1 MSGELW
7 HSSDLERKFKEEKMN
22 VKIVRII
29 TVAASA
35 LFTPLIALS
44 IFLCAQANASDVWRT
59 GDVLVGV
66 NGGKYQVLRP
76 TGPATGFAPSLTL
89 VDTLSDGT
97 NNATGACTFDS
108 NWRPHVTS
116 FGTLAGNPS
125 SLLERYQIRD
135 VNLNVPPPIVAK
147 SETAAGGTAGKSVA
161 IDALGNIYVG
171 HSGGNGEIDAYSPP
185 GPGQVT
191 PTPLL
196 FTAAG
201 GLASPLLVLPP
212 VGAISDGLDVTSVPQ
227 SPAGQGNPHP
237 NFTNYLYFTSGANIY
252 VVTFNLTFVTSPSPK
267 YQIMSI
273 SAPPQLVTI
282 NYNKFNPN
290 KIVYHGIKI
299 VAWADGTPAGLIAA
313 GELNVLQF
321 VLDTPTTAHLAVVY
335 DNGTKPNWQSLTL
348 DPCAGAAS
356 CPTYSAPGNSFWA
369 TDQSNNQLAHFSVP
383 ASLPTSGYVSKSV
396 DFSYSLAPFGSARGV
411 CEVGAVSGGQPR
423 PVMLS
428 HSLTNTAI
436 GSTFTYPVPNGFPAN
451 FYNPQQP
458 APNTFTVGALF
469 SDLNPHTVNTKLFSV
484 DFDPSS
490 NAGVAD
496 DGKPCLT
503 TAPPPPLGV
512 LSPYCE
518 AYKLELTPTPGTF
531 YSLMDLDVFTLQ
543 QTTSTAVTP
552 PAPPGPEPAVTSPQ
566 FYHDMNSDKTI
577 ALFQDETRIKSGSG
591 STVFTIQNNT
601 NTLGFSCGYASP
613 IVQGRTYSLG
623 QNLTFK
629 FRAVDGF
636 ASSCVNGPFL
646 DATRLAPRLRLV
658 LENPNNSA
666 SSTEK
671 PVTPTGCSSQCSN
684 QDGSYVLN
692 SPNSSWQIQID
703 TSTLPA
709 GRYIA
714 TTIDKNGNIPAF
726 GIEINL
732 Q

>member
-1 MSGELW
+1 M
-7 HSSDLERKFKEEKMN
+7 K
-22 VKIVRII
+22 VKIVRMI
-29 TVAASA
+29 TLAAGA
-35 LFTPLIALS
+35 LLTPLIALS
-44 IFLCAQANASDVWRT
+44 IFLSAQANASDVWRT
-59 GDVLVGV
+59 GDVLVAV
-66 NGGKYQVLRP
+66 NSGKYQVLRP
-76 TGPATGFAPSLTL
+76 TGPATGFATSLSL

-97 NNATGACTFDS
+97 NNATGGCTFDS

-116 FGTLAGNPS
+116 FTLVGNPS

-185 GPGQVT
+185 GPGQAFT
-191 PTPLL
+191 STPLP
-196 FTAAG
+196 FATAS
-201 GLASPLLVLPP
+201 GLVSPPLLALPP
-212 VGAISDGLDVTSVPQ
+212 VGAISDGLDVTSQSTANVP
-227 SPAGQGNPHP
+227 NPQRP

-252 VVTFNLTFVTSPSPK
+252 AVTFNLTFVTTPSPR
-267 YQIMSI
+267 YSI
-273 SAPPQLVTI
+273 TSAVGPPQLVTI

-299 VAWADGTPAGLIAA
+299 VAGADGTPAGLIAA
-313 GELNVLQF
+313 GELKILQF

-356 CPTYSAPGNSFWA
+356 CPAYSAPGNSFWA

-423 PVMLS
+423 PVMLA
-428 HSLTNTAI
+428 HSLTNTAL

-451 FYNPQQP
+451 FYNPPQP

-469 SDLNPHTVNTKLFSV
+469 TDQNPHTVLTKLFSV

-531 YSLMDLDVFTLQ
+531 YSLMDLDVFALQ
-543 QTTSTAVTP
+543 QTTSSEAVTTP
-552 PAPPGPEPAVTSPQ
+552 PATPGPEPAVTSPK
-566 FYHDMNSDKTI
+566 FYHDMKTDLTI

-591 STVFTIQNNT
+591 STVFTIQNQT
-601 NTLGFSCGYASP
+601 GTGGFSCGYSSP
-613 IVQGRTYSLG
+613 IVQGGTYGLG

-629 FRAVDGF
+629 FQAVGVG
-636 ASSCVNGPFL
+636 SSCGSGPFL
-646 DATRLAPRLRLV
+646 TNLLPRLTLV

-666 SSTEK
+666 SSTQE
-671 PVTPTGCSSQCSN
+671 PVSTTGCSSQCLN
-684 QDGSYVLN
+684 GFYDLN
-692 SPNSSWQIQID
+692 SAKSSWQIQIK
-703 TSTLPA
+703 TSNLPA
-709 GRYIA
+709 GKYIA
-714 TTIDKNGNIPAF
+714 TTIDDSGTIPAF